1 MEQNNV
7 NCKLLTVTLYIS
19 NYFFIKVPLIYDK
32 LIHFA
37 YCVCIWS
44 AKWLWALRNTENKKK
59 YIYNSKKEE
68 INSICINF
76 NRYRTKKQ
84 IHQSKSKILPNIGQY
99 KTKIYLLYK
108 TIIFDFVFCMQRILQ
123 IFKVCIPF
131 LTV

>member
-1 MEQNNV
+1 MINLYTLRTVSAFDLPSGYE
-7 NCKLLTVTLYIS
+7 LYVTLKI
-19 NYFFIKVPLIYDK
+19 
-32 LIHFA
+32 
-37 YCVCIWS
+37 
-44 AKWLWALRNTENKKK
+44 KK